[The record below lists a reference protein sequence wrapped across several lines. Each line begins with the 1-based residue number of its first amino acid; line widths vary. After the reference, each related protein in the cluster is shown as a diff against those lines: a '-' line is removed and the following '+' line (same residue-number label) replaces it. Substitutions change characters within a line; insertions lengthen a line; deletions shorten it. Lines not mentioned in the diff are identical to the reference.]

1 MLNLILYALAGLAAL
16 ALIIALY
23 LRWQASI
30 PPEPYDVMFAVAPIR
45 PEDEPVVRAARRI
58 PPLEGALNFRDLG
71 GYAAADGRRVAWGKV
86 YRSGELNG
94 LTERDL
100 RVLQE
105 RGIRLVCDLRSYPEI
120 RKRPE
125 QVPAGIAYHHIPVF
139 TGEPVGSLHALLMRH
154 RLDALMRRL
163 YHKSIV
169 DDGAPALGRVLRLAA
184 DPANLPM
191 VLHCTTGKDR
201 TGVACA
207 LLLHVCGIPRDMIVA
222 DYSLTSL
229 ASERI
234 LAGLRATMDATVAP
248 PGVRLEQLYPLLSAR
263 PELIERALAYIE
275 AQYGSVDAYLR
286 EPVGLT
292 AEDIA
297 AIRLNILT

>member
-1 MLNLILYALAGLAAL
+1 MILYALAGLVAL
-16 ALIIALY
+16 ALIIAAY

-30 PPEPYDVMFAVAPIR
+30 APEPYDVMFAMAPVR
-45 PEDEPVVRAARRI
+45 PEDEPAIRAAERT

-71 GYAAADGRRVAWGKV
+71 GYATADGRRVAWGKI

-94 LTERDL
+94 LTERDR

-120 RKRPE
+120 RRHPE
-125 QVPAGIAYHHIPVF
+125 QVPAGIAYRHIPVF
-139 TGEPVGSLHALLMRH
+139 AREPVGGMHALFMRH
-154 RLDALMRRL
+154 RLDALMRQL

-207 LLLHVCGIPRDMIVA
+207 LLLHVCGVPHDMIVV

-234 LAGLRATMDATVAP
+234 LAGIRATMDANIAP

-263 PELIERALAYIE
+263 PELIERAFAYIE
-275 AQYGSVDAYLR
+275 AKYGSVDAYLR
-286 EPVGLT
+286 GPVGL
-292 AEDIA
+292 AAVDIA
-297 AIRLNILT
+297 AIRLNMLT